1 MYPGIVWTSA
11 PIGLFMTTLPCV
23 SPQVSFQLQPARV
36 YLEDTFVYYIKTL
49 FHSYI
54 PDSAVAPSSA
64 GAQRTS
70 TSTEAAPLVPEQVLL
85 GVALP
90 VPALHPGPSVIP
102 DHAIHFLLF
111 SSSPSFPVFFYLIS

>member
-1 MYPGIVWTSA
+1 
-11 PIGLFMTTLPCV
+11 MTTLPCV